1 MCAGGAGRV
10 PRRTDHDLAR
20 RGRVTGVRRSGSRY
34 TDGRYRSWPMPTRPA
49 GKSHARLP
57 HTFTQ
62 TVVRSSSDSPRANL
76 ARTSRIG
83 SAPIV
88 RQPSNACRDCYND
101 TNTDEPDEQEAAHRI
116 DNTPNGDKLERIFG
130 GGGCSGRNAARH
142 KRRRRSPE
150 IRRCHSI
157 RVSESSQTYPAEP
170 SPCGWTR
177 SDSARLTAT

>member
-1 MCAGGAGRV
+1 MCAGGAGGV

-20 RGRVTGVRRSGSRY
+20 RGRMTGVRRSGSRY

-101 TNTDEPDEQEAAHRI
+101 TNRTSR
-116 DNTPNGDKLERIFG
+116 T
-130 GGGCSGRNAARH
+130 S
-142 KRRRRSPE
+142 RRRRTAST
-150 IRRCHSI
+150 IRR
-157 RVSESSQTYPAEP
+157 
-170 SPCGWTR
+170 
-177 SDSARLTAT
+177 TATSLSGSSVAVDVAVATRPGISGVTDIAHRPGSAGPPSTGRGARAEHGPWRGPRRARGRS